1 MGKKLTFLVGIGAG
15 YVLGTRAGRERY
27 DQMAAKAQQLWRNP
41 RVQER
46 SGQAQQ
52 LVKEKAGHATDV
64 VKDKV
69 TPTTSSS
76 GDGSSGGQLP

>member
-1 MGKKLTFLVGIGAG
+1 MARKLSLLIGLGAG
-15 YVLGTRAGRERY
+15 YVLGARAGRERY
-27 DQMAAKAQQLWRNP
+27 DQLVEKAQQLWRNP

-69 TPTTSSS
+69 ASTTSSS